1 VYTVYDVKRRSR
13 VLVRTEKE
21 LLSLGFTPE
30 EIITAL
36 CGVQVHG
43 YVIRH
48 DPRIGMIDGLS
59 MSEISDVTGLPIS
72 TVKNIVRRALTR
84 MKRTGQLRA
93 FLEGIRGMR
102 HVICSVEITE

>member
-1 VYTVYDVKRRSR
+1 VYTVYDVKRRRS
-13 VLVRTEKE
+13 VTARTEKD
-21 LLSLGFTPE
+21 LLSIGFTPE

-36 CGVQVHG
+36 CGVQVRG
-43 YVIRH
+43 YLIRH

-59 MSEISDVTGLPIS
+59 MSEISDITGLPLY
-72 TVKNIVRRALTR
+72 TVKNIVSRALTR

-102 HVICSVEITE
+102 HVSCSVEITE